1 MKIVLDTNVF
11 ISGVF
16 WSGSPHKVLMLW
28 AENKINLLI
37 TKKILTEYLRILR
50 KIDHTGDIAKKWG
63 AFILENSL
71 IIEDKELV
79 RICRDPEDNKFL
91 NCAIIGGAN
100 YLVSGDD
107 DLLSLKII
115 GSTEIINSTQF
126 LKRYK
131 RSR

>member
-16 WSGSPHKVLMLW
+16 WSGSPHQVLLLW
-28 AENKINLLI
+28 AENKINLLV
-37 TKKILTEYLRILR
+37 TKKIVHEYLRILH
-50 KIDHTGDIAKKWG
+50 KIDRKGDIARKWG
-63 AFILENSL
+63 VFVLENSL
-71 IIEDKELV
+71 ILEDKQV
-79 RICRDPEDNKFL
+79 VQICRDPEDNKFL
-91 NCAIIGGAN
+91 NCAITGGAN

-107 DLLSLKII
+107 DLLSLEVI
-115 GSTEIINSTQF
+115 GSAEIINPTQF